1 MFLVRDNLIF
11 LIDTVTKKV
20 VKKIVSKQRLVGLY
34 KLKDTK
40 EDAMG
45 YKINNYRIIFLTK
58 VGGIIVLFQE
68 TENDPLQSSWQKIEI
83 PQTAIYQ
90 NKEIVINAFS
100 NKYS

>member
-58 VGGIIVLFQE
+58 VGGIIVL
-68 TENDPLQSSWQKIEI
+68 L
-83 PQTAIYQ
+83 
-90 NKEIVINAFS
+90 
-100 NKYS
+100 